1 MPDVAAVPLP
11 LSAVAGASPL
21 YVTGEDTLRLTAFNS
36 AAGVTVT
43 LTGRFV
49 PVPQR
54 DDEPP
59 LRPGAFR
66 VDLVPTTNRVATV
79 RLLPLS
85 EGWLLDYAIT
95 ISAGTP
101 SHGQCFVK
109 LQIVRGTAGA
119 TQLLSTIAQGYVTT
133 SYDVGGIGV
142 GLSGFTDG
150 AGALRS
156 ITGTTPAPGVNINE
170 TVPTNARWDFLA
182 LSAQFQTAIAVA
194 NRIPYLSFDD
204 GVNVFAYMADLQTQ
218 AASAIVFYQFGQG
231 LNAQQAGVTN
241 LNIAPTVLGVRLGA
255 GYRIRTVV
263 GLLQAADQWSAV
275 QYLVRE
281 WIEGN

>member
-1 MPDVAAVPLP
+1 
-11 LSAVAGASPL
+11 VAGASPL

-101 SHGQCFVK
+101 AHGQCFVK

-133 SYDVGGIGV
+133 SYDVGGIGI

-156 ITGTTPAPGVNINE
+156 ITGSTPAAGAEISE
-170 TVPTNARWDFLA
+170 TVPTGVRWELLSF
-182 LSAQFQTAIAVA
+182 SAQLVTSATVTG
-194 NRIPYLSFDD
+194 RIWQALLDD
-204 GVNVFAYMADLQTQ
+204 GATIYGEFSGTD
-218 AASAIVFYQFGQG
+218 AIPAGTTSRMTLAQG
-231 LNAQQAGVTN
+231 LTQPRAPGGFNSVIPAPNNLRLAAGH
-241 LNIAPTVLGVRLGA
+241 
-255 GYRIRTVV
+255 RIRTSTINIQV
-263 GLLQAADQWSAV
+263 GDQWSLV

>member
-101 SHGQCFVK
+101 AHGQCFVK

-156 ITGTTPAPGVNINE
+156 VTGTTPGAGLEITE
-170 TVPTNARWDFLA
+170 TVPTGVRWELLVFRFTLA
-182 LSAQFQTAIAVA
+182 NAIAVA
-194 NRIPYLSFDD
+194 NRFPTLQLDD
-204 GVNVFAYMADLQTQ
+204 GVNLLCWLSMNNSETASQTWVH
-218 AASAIVFYQFGQG
+218 S
-231 LNAQQAGVTN
+231 
-241 LNIAPTVLGVRLGA
+241 LGA
-255 GYRIRTVV
+255 GLVSVSDATNKLLNLPLPNNLRLPAGSRMRTNTV
-263 GLLQAADQWSAV
+263 GIQAADQYAAP